1 MFISSVTLFS
11 SVTGGFPVALF
22 LETLRMN
29 IEAEWEIPSQAAF
42 WDDAKLKTCD
52 SVSPAGK

>member
-1 MFISSVTLFS
+1 
-11 SVTGGFPVALF
+11 
-22 LETLRMN
+22 MN
-29 IEAEWEIPSQAAF
+29 IEAEWKIPLQAAF